1 MNDSIH
7 ASVAVGARA
16 ARPAHLGLQHA
27 RLLTMLAALA
37 ALSGCARN
45 EPPAAATEPAADTAP
60 GKAQYDGTPR
70 ILAEAPSGVHIQY
83 RMYGGGDA
91 LVVLVHGW
99 SCDSNYWQAQLP
111 ALREHYAVA
120 TVDLAGHGGSGANRD
135 DWSMAA
141 FGEDVA
147 RVVRAL
153 PEYQKVVLV
162 GHSMG
167 GPVIVEAARRLKGR
181 VVGVIGVDTMKG
193 IGTPQPPAA
202 ETAARLVPFEQDFIG
217 TTRAF
222 VTNTFFTPNSDPTLV
237 RRIADDMALAPPE
250 VALPALQ
257 GMNAWDAETA
267 IKDAAVPVTLIN
279 AALPPTDGTRITALA
294 PAFKLITQDGV
305 GHFLMMENPGAFNPV
320 LRQEIDALLSSAALP
335 QR

>member
-1 MNDSIH
+1 MIPMTRH
-7 ASVAVGARA
+7 TFCAIA
-16 ARPAHLGLQHA
+16 
-27 RLLTMLAALA
+27 LLLLA
-37 ALSGCARN
+37 GCARS
-45 EPPAAATEPAADTAP
+45 EPPTAPPDPAAAAAPPVA
-60 GKAQYDGTPR
+60 KAQFDGTPR
-70 ILAEAPSGVHIQY
+70 ILAEASSGLHIQY
-83 RMYGGGDA
+83 RVYGGGDA

-111 ALREHYAVA
+111 ALREHYTVA

-141 FGEDVA
+141 FGDDVV
-147 RVVRAL
+147 RVVNAL
-153 PEYQKVVLV
+153 PEYRKVVLV

-217 TTRAF
+217 STRAF
-222 VTNTFFTPNSDPTLV
+222 VTNTFFTPDSDPTLV
-237 RRIADDMALAPPE
+237 RRIADDMSLAPPA
-250 VALPALQ
+250 VALPALKAL
-257 GMNAWDAETA
+257 NAWDAESA

-279 AALPPTDGTRITALA
+279 AALPPTDGTKIAALA
-294 PAFKLITQDGV
+294 PAFRLVTQEGV
-305 GHFLMMENPGAFNPV
+305 GHFLMMENPAAFNPL
-320 LRQEIDALLSSAALP
+320 LRQEIDALLSNGPAS
-335 QR
+335 